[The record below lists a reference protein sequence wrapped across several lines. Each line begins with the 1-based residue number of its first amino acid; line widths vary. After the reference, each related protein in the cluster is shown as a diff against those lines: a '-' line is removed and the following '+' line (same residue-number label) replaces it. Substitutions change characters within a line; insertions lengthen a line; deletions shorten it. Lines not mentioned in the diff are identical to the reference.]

1 MKSRLQRNLGAA
13 MLPLRFIDRVKFFVE
28 RQFVKGALFQLLVVA
43 AIIALISLT
52 GGLLAYPAGQGEDMG
67 DAIWWAFLRLTDPGY
82 LGDDEGSWLRAV
94 STVLTVSGY
103 VIFMGTLVA
112 ILTRSLIARM
122 TELERGMTPVAYR
135 NHVVILG
142 WNSRTLPLIR
152 ELLSASGTMR
162 QHLLGRDSSRLKLVV
177 LAEKMS
183 AVQAQELRN
192 EPGIG
197 RKAKHIVLRSGS
209 PLQPDALHRAA
220 CLNAAAVIIPS
231 DAHEL
236 GSLVSSDVETIKAL
250 MSLDAQARAHGVAR
264 PFVVVEIQDLR
275 KLPIARRAYD
285 GPLQVVAG
293 DVTIASLM
301 AQNLIHPGLSEIYN
315 ELLTEQSGNEF
326 YVRSGEH
333 FEGETLSSIAM
344 LCPRAVVCGVL
355 SREHEQWQVRLNAPS
370 NTAVRAQDKV
380 VMIAQD
386 LRDTQ
391 PLKATGH
398 RLSPVER
405 KAPGAR
411 QTPSTQRHRRRVLL
425 LGWNERLPALV
436 HELGSYRQYRFELD
450 IVSIVP
456 PEERESAISRYH
468 AGETPPHC
476 RHIQTDFMR
485 EGELH
490 DIEPAQYDSIVL
502 ISSDRLASGEEADAR
517 AIVGQSILEEHLKN
531 VEDPPNLLLEL
542 SDPDNAILLGQ
553 QRGETII
560 SPLILSHLLAQVALR
575 PELRLVFDE
584 LFTEGGAEI
593 VFRSPEQYGIKG
605 PIPFWKL
612 ETLAGERGETALGV
626 LHHSAEEGRKLQ
638 LNPNRETAL
647 NLQPN
652 DQLVILADTGI
663 YKGAKPQ

>member
-1 MKSRLQRNLGAA
+1 
-13 MLPLRFIDRVKFFVE
+13 MLPLRFIDRAKFFVE
-28 RQFVKGALFQLLVVA
+28 RQFVKGALFQLLVVG
-43 AIIALISLT
+43 AIIGLISLA
-52 GGLLAYPAGQGEDMG
+52 GGLLAFPAGQGEDVG

-94 STVLTVSGY
+94 STLLTISGY
-103 VIFMGTLVA
+103 VVFMGTLVA

-152 ELLSASGTMR
+152 ELLSASGSMR
-162 QHLLGRDSSRLKLVV
+162 KHLLGRDSSRLKLVV
-177 LAEKMS
+177 LAEQMS
-183 AVQAQELRN
+183 AAQAQELRN

-231 DAHEL
+231 EAHEL
-236 GSLVSSDVETIKAL
+236 GSLVSSDVETVKAL
-250 MSLDAQARAHGVAR
+250 MSLDAQARAQGVSR
-264 PFVVVEIQDLR
+264 PFVVAEIQDLR

-315 ELLTEQSGNEF
+315 ELLADQSGNEF

-333 FEGETLSSIAM
+333 FGGETLSSVAM
-344 LCPRAVVCGVL
+344 ACPRAVVCGVL
-355 SREHEQWQVRLNAPS
+355 TRRQGQWQVHLNAPS
-370 NTAVRAQDKV
+370 NTPVRAEDKV
-380 VMIAQD
+380 IMIAQE
-386 LRDTQ
+386 LEDTQ
-391 PLKATGH
+391 PLKASGH
-398 RLSPVER
+398 RLNPVER
-405 KAPGAR
+405 RGPDPKQAPSSR
-411 QTPSTQRHRRRVLL
+411 QHRRRVLI

-436 HELGSYRQYRFELD
+436 HELGSYRHYRFDLD

-456 PEERESAISRYH
+456 PEERDKAIIRYH
-468 AGETPPHC
+468 NGKVRAHC
-476 RHIQTDFMR
+476 HHIQTDFML

-490 DIEPAQYDSIVL
+490 DIDPAQYDSIVL
-502 ISSDRLASGEEADAR
+502 ISSDRLGSGEEADAR
-517 AIVGQSILEEHLKN
+517 AIVGQSIIEEHLQDVDN
-531 VEDPPNLLLEL
+531 PPHLLLEL

-593 VFRSPEQYGIKG
+593 VFRAPEHYGIKG
-605 PIPFWKL
+605 PVPFWKL

-626 LHHSAEEGRKLQ
+626 LHHSSQGVRQLH
-638 LNPNRETAL
+638 LNPNREAAL
-647 NLQPN
+647 AIQPH

-663 YKGAKPQ
+663 YKGAEKQ